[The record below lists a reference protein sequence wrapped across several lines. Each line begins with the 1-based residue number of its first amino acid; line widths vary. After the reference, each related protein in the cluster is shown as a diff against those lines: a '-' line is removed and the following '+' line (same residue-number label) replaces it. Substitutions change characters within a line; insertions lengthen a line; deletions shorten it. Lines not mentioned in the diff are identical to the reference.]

1 MPPVKSEENPMA
13 AILAPYLIQGGVS
26 LFNSLS
32 NRGASGK
39 AANQQAA
46 ASREAAEIQARTAR
60 EALDYTKGQS
70 RWLRQQ
76 SEADREANF
85 HQWLADQKNVELQGW
100 DAAVNQRGET
110 AAGRRN
116 IYDQGIAQGRN
127 LYDRWE
133 GQQQR
138 LGNIGQL
145 TGAAP
150 RQIAGFHEAPYT
162 EMDPLQRTA
171 RVYPGYIPGS
181 TEIPPDPA
189 IEAMTEEQQRATALT
204 DLAMREAAARNGV
217 SPEEYSAWQGTEEYD
232 RLLGARG

>member
-1 MPPVKSEENPMA
+1 MKSQENPMS
-13 AILAPYLIQGGVS
+13 IAPFLISGGVNLLSS
-26 LFNSLS
+26 LFNR
-32 NRGASGK
+32 NASGR
-39 AANQQAA
+39 AADQRASS
-46 ASREAAEIQARTAR
+46 SREAAQLEARTAR
-60 EALDYTKGQS
+60 EALDFTKGQS
-70 RWLRQQ
+70 RWLREQ

-85 HQWLADQKNVELQGW
+85 NQWLADQKNVELQGW
-100 DAAVNQRGET
+100 DTSVNQRGEIT
-110 AAGRRN
+110 AGRRN

-150 RQIAGFHEAPYT
+150 RQIAGLHEAPYT
-162 EMDPLQRTA
+162 EMDPLQRTE
-171 RVYPGYIPGS
+171 RTYPGYVPGS

-189 IEAMTEEQQRATALT
+189 IEAMTEERRRSTALA
-204 DLAMREAAARNGV
+204 DLALREAAARNGV
-217 SPEEYSAWQGTEEYD
+217 SPEEYRAWQGTEEYD